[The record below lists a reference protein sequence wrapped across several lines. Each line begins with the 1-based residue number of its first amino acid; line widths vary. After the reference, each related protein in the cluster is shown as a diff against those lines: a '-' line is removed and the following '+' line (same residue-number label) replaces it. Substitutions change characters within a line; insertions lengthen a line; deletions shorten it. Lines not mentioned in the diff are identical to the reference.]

1 MRTLWERLAA
11 TFLFYEDGIP
21 IGSRI
26 RSFLFLIVLLLAGIV
41 AVGKSRAGGAEPDL
55 VSWFLADIDGDLKEE
70 LLVIMDSG
78 EEGTLRL
85 DTGERY
91 GHTVRIYSDYEMIN
105 EEPVLKGD
113 PEEVF
118 DLSEIKPMKV
128 LAGDING
135 DGEAELAVCVY
146 KTTKFH
152 PVMAKRPFFYKA
164 EAGELEPVWLGSRLA
179 RPFADY
185 ILSDVDHDAV
195 DEIVSI
201 EFLEDGGQVFAV
213 YDWKGFGFE
222 VKAVSGKLAGTACFL
237 NHIHGKQ
244 DGILAEVGGE
254 SYRLRLDGDTIKLEK
269 A

>member
-1 MRTLWERLAA
+1 M
-11 TFLFYEDGIP
+11 IP
-21 IGSRI
+21 
-26 RSFLFLIVLLLAGIV
+26 RSFLVLTALLLAGTV
-41 AVGKSRAGGAEPDL
+41 VVGNSRMERAEAESDF

-78 EEGTLRL
+78 EEGERRL

-91 GHTVRIYSDYEMIN
+91 GCTVRIYSDYELIK
-105 EEPVLKGD
+105 EEPVPEGE
-113 PEEVF
+113 PEEAF
-118 DLSEIKPMKV
+118 DLSEIKPLKV

-135 DGEAELAVCVY
+135 DGETELAVCVY

-152 PVMAKRPFFYKA
+152 PVLAKRPFFYKIR
-164 EAGELEPVWLGSRLA
+164 EGELEPVWLGSRLA

-185 ILSDVDHDAV
+185 ILSDVDHDAI

-201 EFLEDGGQVFAV
+201 EYLEDGGQVFAI

-222 VKAVSGKLAGTACFL
+222 VKAVTEKLEGTASFL
-237 NHIHGKQ
+237 DNINRKQ
-244 DGILAEVGGE
+244 DGILVEIEGE
-254 SYRLRLDGDTIKLEK
+254 SCRLTLDGGRIKLEK

>member
-1 MRTLWERLAA
+1 M
-11 TFLFYEDGIP
+11 IP
-21 IGSRI
+21 
-26 RSFLFLIVLLLAGIV
+26 RSFLVLTALLLAGTV
-41 AVGKSRAGGAEPDL
+41 VVGNSRMERTEAESDF

-78 EEGTLRL
+78 EEGERRL

-91 GHTVRIYSDYEMIN
+91 GCTVRIYSDYELIK
-105 EEPVLKGD
+105 EEPVPEGE
-113 PEEVF
+113 PEEAF
-118 DLSEIKPMKV
+118 DLSEIKPLKV

-135 DGEAELAVCVY
+135 DGETELAVCVY

-152 PVMAKRPFFYKA
+152 PVLAKRPFFYKIR
-164 EAGELEPVWLGSRLA
+164 EGELEPVWLGSRLA

-185 ILSDVDHDAV
+185 ILSDVDHDAI

-201 EFLEDGGQVFAV
+201 EYLEDGGQVFAI

-222 VKAVSGKLAGTACFL
+222 VKAVTEKLEGTASFL
-237 NHIHGKQ
+237 DNINRKQ
-244 DGILAEVGGE
+244 DGILVEIEGE
-254 SYRLRLDGDTIKLEK
+254 SCRLTLDGGRIKLEK

>member
-1 MRTLWERLAA
+1 M
-11 TFLFYEDGIP
+11 IP
-21 IGSRI
+21 
-26 RSFLFLIVLLLAGIV
+26 RSFLFLTALLLIGTV
-41 AVGKSRAGGAEPDL
+41 VVGNSRVERAEAEPDL

-91 GHTVRIYSDYEMIN
+91 GHTLRICSDYEMIN
-105 EEPVLKGD
+105 EEPVLKGE

-118 DLSEIKPMKV
+118 DLSEIKPLKV

-185 ILSDVDHDAV
+185 ILSDVDYDAI

-222 VKAVSGKLAGTACFL
+222 VKAVSEKLAGTASFL

-244 DGILAEVGGE
+244 DEILAEIGGE
-254 SYRLRLDGDTIKLEK
+254 SYCLTLDGDTIKLEK